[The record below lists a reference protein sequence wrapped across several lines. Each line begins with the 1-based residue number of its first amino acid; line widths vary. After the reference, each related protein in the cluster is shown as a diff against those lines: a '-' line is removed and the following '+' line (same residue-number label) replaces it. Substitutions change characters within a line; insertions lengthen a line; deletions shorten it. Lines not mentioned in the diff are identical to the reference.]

1 MADTAVFDID
11 GTLVDTNYHHA
22 VAWYRA
28 LLRHEIVVPVW
39 RIHRAIGM
47 GGDLLVAH
55 VAGDEAEDRHGDSI
69 RARWEKEFDQII
81 GEIRPFD
88 GAHELLADVK
98 ARGFRVVLAS
108 SGKQKHVETFLDLV
122 EGDSVADAW
131 TSGDDVEK
139 SKPAADLV
147 KGAIE
152 KVGGGDAVMI
162 GDSPWDCEAAGRTG
176 VPTIGVLTGGYSA
189 QELRDAGAIQVFT
202 SLVDLRHGLDDTVL
216 AAAT

>member
-1 MADTAVFDID
+1 VTDTAVFDID

-22 VAWYRA
+22 IAWYRA
-28 LLRHEIVVPVW
+28 MLRHEIVVPVW

-47 GGDLLVAH
+47 SGDLLVAH
-55 VAGDEAEDRHGDSI
+55 VAGDQAEHRHGDSI
-69 RARWEKEFDQII
+69 RQAWEDEFDQII
-81 GEIRPFD
+81 DEIRPFE

-108 SGKQKHVETFLDLV
+108 SGKQKHVDAFLTLV
-122 EGDSVADAW
+122 DGESVADAW
-131 TSGDDVEK
+131 TSSDDVER

-147 KGAIE
+147 KNAIA

-162 GDSPWDCEAAGRTG
+162 GDSPWDCEAAERAG

-189 QELRDAGAIQVFT
+189 AELRDAGAVTVFS
-202 SLVDLRHGLDDTVL
+202 SLTEFREGLDGTAL
-216 AAAT
+216 AAPE